1 MDIAQAAL
9 STAILVMLIVIW
21 IRMKGNSRGDI

>member
-9 STAILVMLIVIW
+9 STAILVMLIIIW
-21 IRMKGNSRGDI
+21 IRMKGNSRGD

>member
-9 STAILVMLIVIW
+9 STAILVMLVIIW
-21 IRMKGNSRGDI
+21 IRMKGNPKGDV